1 MSLKEELVV
10 LVLLVARKKMSKT
23 VIPEFDACHQLG
35 KKFHLN
41 REKGA
46 TSHNNVLKRI
56 FIGFINRVFDID
68 GLVFKII

>member
-10 LVLLVARKKMSKT
+10 LVLQVARKKMSKI
-23 VIPEFDACHQLG
+23 VIPEFDVSGQLE

-46 TSHNNVLKRI
+46 ISRTI
-56 FIGFINRVFDID
+56 FLEKNLLF
-68 GLVFKII
+68 L